1 MNQKIKLMKYE
12 LVPLSDIRGLNLN
25 STDKLVMGLIV
36 SLTSK
41 RSKCTASNEFLAEQ
55 LELKKR
61 TITKSIAKLK
71 DKNLIHVKTV
81 NFQREIYSNVVWN
94 DSVIGVEEECYTH

>member
-1 MNQKIKLMKYE
+1 MCQKINIMKYE
-12 LVPLSDIRGLNLN
+12 LVPIKDIRGLNLN

-41 RSKCTASNEFLAEQ
+41 RNKCTASNDFLAKQ

-71 DKNLIHVKTV
+71 EKDLINVKTV
-81 NFQREIYSNVVWN
+81 NYQREIYSNVVLN
-94 DSVIGVEEECYTH
+94 DSAMVIDQEYNTL

>member
-1 MNQKIKLMKYE
+1 MKNNIKLMKYE
-12 LVPLSDIRGLNLN
+12 VVPLISIRGKELN

-41 RSKCTASNEFLAEQ
+41 RSKCIASNEFLAEQ

-71 DKNLIHVKTV
+71 DRNLIIVKIV
-81 NFQREIYSNVVWN
+81 NYKREIYSNILWN
-94 DSVIGVEEECYTH
+94 DSTMNMDQECDTP